1 MRNISIFAAAGL
13 CSLAVPASAEVIQ
26 KSDAGFISR
35 VADEVAAS
43 PADAWK
49 AFTSPAL
56 WWNSQHTFSGN
67 SANLTMDAVANGCF
81 CEKLPAPKDAPPT
94 QKAGSVM
101 HMRVI
106 YAEPYRA
113 LRLSGGLGPL
123 QSEAINGTMTVTFKP
138 VDGSGGKRT
147 RILWEY
153 VVGGFMRYKADTIS
167 GAVDKVLAEQLAGL
181 TRLIGPSP
189 EAAPVGEIGPEKGAS
204 EKAGDSPESSAADEL
219 DGYTPQ
225 PGSDDAA
232 AGESVKAALD
242 KMFIGKQGR
251 STP

>member
-1 MRNISIFAAAGL
+1 MAKFGLKSGRMFSILAAAGL
-13 CSLAVPASAEVIQ
+13 CGLAVPASAEVVQ
-26 KSDAGFISR
+26 KSDAGFIVR
-35 VADEVAAS
+35 VTGEVAAS

-56 WWNSQHTFSGN
+56 WWNSQHTFSGS

-138 VDGSGGKRT
+138 IDGSGGKHT

-153 VVGGFMRYKADTIS
+153 VVGGFMRYKTDTIS

-181 TRLIGPSP
+181 TKLVGPVVAASP
-189 EAAPVGEIGPEKGAS
+189 KLMVPPAGPAEEA
-204 EKAGDSPESSAADEL
+204 DS
-219 DGYTPQ
+219 YTPE
-225 PGSDDAA
+225 PAKDDAA

-242 KMFIGKQGR
+242 KMFIKKQGR
-251 STP
+251 GGAQR